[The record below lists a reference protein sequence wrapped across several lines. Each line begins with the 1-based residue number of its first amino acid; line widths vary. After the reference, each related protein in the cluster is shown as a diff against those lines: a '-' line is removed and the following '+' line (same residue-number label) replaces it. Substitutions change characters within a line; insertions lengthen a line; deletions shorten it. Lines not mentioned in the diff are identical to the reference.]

1 MDFYFNVWIRYH
13 KFISIFDKFGDQK
26 SGKVLPEDVK
36 KDLKNDINNLAVK
49 LDYHLKN
56 SLIDK

>member
-1 MDFYFNVWIRYH
+1 M
-13 KFISIFDKFGDQK
+13 SIFDKFGDQK

-36 KDLKNDINNLAVK
+36 NDLKNDINNLAVK